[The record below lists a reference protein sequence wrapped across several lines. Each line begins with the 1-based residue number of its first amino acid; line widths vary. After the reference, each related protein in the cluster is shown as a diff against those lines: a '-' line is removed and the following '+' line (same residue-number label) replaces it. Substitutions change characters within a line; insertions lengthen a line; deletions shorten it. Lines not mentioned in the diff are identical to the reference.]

1 MNKEDKTLIQDRE
14 REFAL
19 IDSIITAHHTSA
31 IAKVNAEALQM
42 YWEIGQFISERL
54 RTEKWGAKV
63 IEELSDYI
71 KRHNPKRRGYSK
83 RNLYNMVKF
92 YEVYGDSGFGGL
104 IQQLQL
110 SEFVQSQ
117 TAQIAAQPKV
127 QLPTAQMCISQM
139 PGILALT
146 SFTNHVEILN
156 RCSRNEERVFYILYS
171 GQQHLKQEELRRCIV
186 TQTFESVMNKDKM
199 LSPSLLGTYP
209 NAEFLLKDRAVL
221 DFLGLKDKHNE
232 HQLHASLLEHMK
244 QFILELGKDFIY
256 MASEFEVNVGG
267 KKKRIDLLFYHR
279 ALQCLAAVE
288 LKAVDYEAEFSSKMD
303 MYLEALDR
311 DVKRD
316 NENPSLGIILCPSA
330 DRSEV
335 EYSLSRTMSPTMVA
349 EYKRVLIPRE
359 VLRHTL
365 AEYCEFLKDT
375 YK

>member
-1 MNKEDKTLIQDRE
+1 MNTEDGKLIQVRE
-14 REFAL
+14 QEFAA
-19 IDSIITAHHTSA
+19 IDSIITAHHTTA

-54 RTEKWGAKV
+54 KTAEWGAKV
-63 IEELSDYI
+63 VGDLSDYI
-71 KRHNPKRRGYSK
+71 KRHGPKRRGYSK

-92 YEVYGDSGFGGL
+92 YEIYSDPCFVGL

-117 TAQIAAQPKV
+117 TAQIAASTKV
-127 QLPTAQMCISQM
+127 QLPTAQMIPAQM
-139 PGILALT
+139 PPILVLT

-186 TQTFESVMNKDKM
+186 NQTFESVLSKEKM
-199 LSPSLLGTYP
+199 MSPAVLDTYP

-221 DFLGLKDKHNE
+221 DFLGLKDNHNE

-256 MASEFEVNVGG
+256 MDTEFELNVGG
-267 KKKRIDLLFYHR
+267 KKKRIDLLFFHR
-279 ALQCLAAVE
+279 ALQCLVAVE
-288 LKAVDYEAEFSSKMD
+288 LKSVDYEAEFSSKMD
-303 MYLEALDR
+303 LYLEALDR
-311 DVKRD
+311 DIKRA

-330 DRSEV
+330 DKSEV

-349 EYKRVLIPRE
+349 EYKRQLIPRD
-359 VLRHTL
+359 VMQHSL
-365 AEYCEFLKDT
+365 AEYCEYLKNQ

>member
-1 MNKEDKTLIQDRE
+1 
-14 REFAL
+14 
-19 IDSIITAHHTSA
+19 
-31 IAKVNAEALQM
+31 
-42 YWEIGQFISERL
+42 
-54 RTEKWGAKV
+54 
-63 IEELSDYI
+63 
-71 KRHNPKRRGYSK
+71 
-83 RNLYNMVKF
+83 
-92 YEVYGDSGFGGL
+92 
-104 IQQLQL
+104 
-110 SEFVQSQ
+110 
-117 TAQIAAQPKV
+117 
-127 QLPTAQMCISQM
+127 
-139 PGILALT
+139 
-146 SFTNHVEILN
+146 
-156 RCSRNEERVFYILYS
+156 
-171 GQQHLKQEELRRCIV
+171 
-186 TQTFESVMNKDKM
+186 
-199 LSPSLLGTYP
+199 
-209 NAEFLLKDRAVL
+209 
-221 DFLGLKDKHNE
+221 KHNE

-311 DVKRD
+311 EVKRE

-365 AEYCEFLKDT
+365 AEYCEILKDT

>member
-1 MNKEDKTLIQDRE
+1 MNTEDKTLIQDRE

-92 YEVYGDSGFGGL
+92 YEVYGDSGFSGL
-104 IQQLQL
+104 IQQLRL

-127 QLPTAQMCISQM
+127 QLPTAQMSISQM

-199 LSPSLLGTYP
+199 LSPSLLSTYP

-221 DFLGLKDKHNE
+221 DFLGLKDTHNE

-311 DVKRD
+311 EVKRE

-365 AEYCEFLKDT
+365 AEYCEILKDT